1 MPSCAVGLKNEMELE
16 LSAAHGRMGGTEKPG
31 NALLDDVVASKSSH
45 AKPGYSM
52 PTITAILPEYT
63 NAESEHLYH
72 AFNQGSYTSLQA
84 LPEHLRCHEV
94 SGPAY
99 DQGTY
104 YFGAWQ
110 AGLSQAC
117 GFGLDMD
124 TMCGPAGLRWDG
136 QLSHT
141 TSREHPCFA
150 EHGALGWMDRSIA
163 CGRR

>member
-1 MPSCAVGLKNEMELE
+1 MDD
-16 LSAAHGRMGGTEKPG
+16 TEKSG
-31 NALLDDVVASKSSH
+31 DALLDDVVASKCSH
-45 AKPGYSM
+45 AKPGYAM

-99 DQGTY
+99 GRGAY
-104 YFGAWQ
+104 YFEAWQ

-117 GFGLDMD
+117 GLGLHVD
-124 TMCGPAGLRWDG
+124 TTCGPVGLRWDG
-136 QLSHT
+136 QLRRTPQPHGP
-141 TSREHPCFA
+141 SRIS
-150 EHGALGWMDRSIA
+150 LGV
-163 CGRR
+163 C